1 MLTVSR
7 HYPVEQRER
16 AMKVVLDHLSEYRSV
31 YAAFV
36 VDCYSGAIVG
46 WQAATV
52 ENTAM
57 VTTALKISFAEA
69 IVLERI
75 TASIGRVGGNNRR
88 LHSQLNYLPPEEY
101 EAPTTPHPGVPAGE
115 ASTMKRTKSGMLLYR
130 VKGLS
135 GRDVL
140 RRGFGRAVG

>member
-1 MLTVSR
+1 MPLPSARMLTVSR

-101 EAPTTPHPGVPAGE
+101 EAPTTPTSRRPSQRRLNNEGDKIRDDSV
-115 ASTMKRTKSGMLLYR
+115 RR
-130 VKGLS
+130 VS
-135 GRDVL
+135 RHMQ
-140 RRGFGRAVG
+140 R